1 MGPYLGPVK
10 LREGSLTALVETDD
24 TLSAAAR
31 RQINCNHSPPLHSP
45 GASSS
50 YKVSWDSAGMQRQTP
65 RLNRSLKNERDVLI
79 DFLLVGTIPTHF
91 T

>member
-1 MGPYLGPVK
+1 MCFKCESASRLFQPGESPSRGL
-10 LREGSLTALVETDD
+10 LRDCENRVWN
-24 TLSAAAR
+24 R
-31 RQINCNHSPPLHSP
+31 RSTTQH
-45 GASSS
+45 
-50 YKVSWDSAGMQRQTP
+50 YSAGMQTE